1 MRSMPKELS
10 ILEAKFEA
18 QKLAFGPIYF
28 HAVLAMK
35 KLGILEL
42 IGKNRKGI
50 TGPEIADLLS
60 IDPYGVEVL
69 LEAGYSAGVIQLD
82 EDQKARLT
90 KVGVVLNS
98 DRLTEVN
105 LNFVNDVCYDA
116 AKFTTES
123 VVNHKPEGLKIFGNW
138 KTVYEGLSQLP
149 EHVKKSWFEF
159 DHYYSS
165 DAFADAME
173 IVFAEAPKMI
183 FDIGGNTGKWAIAC
197 CNHNKDVKVKMLD
210 LPGQIGIAKKNLEQY
225 EFGDRISYHPIDVL
239 DKDSKIPSGADVVW
253 MSQFLDCFSESEI
266 VDILQ
271 KVKASMD
278 EHTTVFILEPL
289 IDNQAYPAAG
299 YSLIATSLYF
309 TTVANG
315 NSKMYSE
322 RKMRELI
329 SKAGLKLTETYPLIG
344 HSYHSIL
351 KVKNS

>member
-1 MRSMPKELS
+1 MPKELS

-28 HAVLAMK
+28 HAVLTMK
-35 KLGILEL
+35 KLGILQL

-50 TGPEIADLLS
+50 TIPEIADQLS

-69 LEAGYSAGVIQLD
+69 IEAGYAAGAIQMD
-82 EDQKARLT
+82 DDRRAKLT
-90 KVGVVLNS
+90 KVGVMLNS
-98 DRLTEVN
+98 DQLTEVN
-105 LNFVNDVCYDA
+105 FNFVNDVCYDA
-116 AKFTTES
+116 AKFTTDS
-123 VVNHKPEGLKIFGNW
+123 ITNHKPEGLKVFGGW

-149 EHVKKSWFEF
+149 EQVKKSWFEF

-165 DAFADAME
+165 DAFGDAME
-173 IVFAEAPKMI
+173 IVFADDPKMI

-197 CNHNKDVKVKMLD
+197 CNHREDVNVKMLD

-225 EFGDRISYHPIDVL
+225 AFGDRVSFYPIDVL
-239 DKDSKIPSGADVVW
+239 DKSSKIPAGADVVW

-266 VDILQ
+266 VDILL
-271 KVKASMD
+271 KVKEAID
-278 EHTTVFILEPL
+278 EHATVFILEPL
-289 IDNQAYPAAG
+289 IDNQAYPAAE

-329 SKAGLKLTETYPLIG
+329 DRAGLTLVETYPLIG

-351 KVKNS
+351 KLKKS